1 MPKVI
6 QNKETIPPTRINQI
20 MKEKNISLNDI
31 VENTTITQSALSMLL
46 NGKRKISL
54 LQIIEIADYLNCS
67 IDYLLYRSKMN
78 TF

>member
-31 VENTTITQSALSMLL
+31 VENTTITQSALSL
-46 NGKRKISL
+46 SL
-54 LQIIEIADYLNCS
+54 IHICKTY
-67 IDYLLYRSKMN
+67 
-78 TF
+78 

>member
-6 QNKETIPPTRINQI
+6 QNKETIPPTRSNQI

-54 LQIIEIADYLNCS
+54 FQIIEIADYLNCS
-67 IDYLLYRSKMN
+67 IDYLLYRSFKN
-78 TF
+78 K

>member
-20 MKEKNISLNDI
+20 MKEKNISLQDI
-31 VENTTITQSALSMLL
+31 VENTSITQSALSMLL

-54 LQIIEIADYLNCS
+54 LQIIEIADYLTCS

-78 TF
+78 DF

>member
-67 IDYLLYRSKMN
+67 IDYLLYRSFKN
-78 TF
+78 K